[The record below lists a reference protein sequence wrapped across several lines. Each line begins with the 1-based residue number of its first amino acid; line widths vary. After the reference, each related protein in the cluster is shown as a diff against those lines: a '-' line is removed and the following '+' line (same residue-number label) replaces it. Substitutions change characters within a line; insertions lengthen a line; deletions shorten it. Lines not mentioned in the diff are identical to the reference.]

1 MPNAIIGWLWL
12 DALVF
17 GRAQYLTREVLGYA
31 IAITELPTLLR
42 IAGATAMRSSVGQE
56 TFLIMAEITKKETK
70 KKSTNVYHATNTT
83 KRAGCCR
90 KAYIKPSASI
100 EIISDLAWC
109 FIVIAMNPAL
119 PPDGS
124 PVRR

>member
-17 GRAQYLTREVLGYA
+17 GRARYLTREALGYA

-42 IAGATAMRSSVGQE
+42 MAVAPAMRSSVGQE
-56 TFLIMAEITKKETK
+56 TFLNMAEIMKKET